1 MPDAMG
7 PGEADPRE
15 LSTAQLTERLAGQV
29 STLVRTE
36 VGSAVEEVKAKGTRM
51 GIGVGISGA
60 GLMLIYLGV
69 GALIATAI
77 LGLATAVAPWLAALI
92 VSLVVLAVGGILAA
106 VGAARAKNAA
116 PPVPADTVD
125 SVRRDVQAVKGT
137 VR

>member
-7 PGEADPRE
+7 PGEADPHE

-36 VGSAVEEVKAKGTRM
+36 VASAVEEVKAKGTRM

-60 GLMLIYLGV
+60 GLMLIYLGI

-77 LGLATAVAPWLAALI
+77 LGLATAIAPWLAALI

>member
-1 MPDAMG
+1 
-7 PGEADPRE
+7 
-15 LSTAQLTERLAGQV
+15 
-29 STLVRTE
+29 
-36 VGSAVEEVKAKGTRM
+36 M

>member
-1 MPDAMG
+1 M
-7 PGEADPRE
+7 
-15 LSTAQLTERLAGQV
+15 STAQLTERLAGQV